1 MKNKVKYVK
10 SLVIAS
16 ILVSISAI
24 VWGVYKLAN
33 DEFLIGLGFIFWG
46 VVLSWND
53 WSNLLKKNK

>member
-24 VWGVYKLAN
+24 VWGVYKLTN
-33 DEFLIGLGFIFWG
+33 DQFLIGSGFIFWG